1 MKKLTNID
9 LLALPNLDT
18 PDASFVT
25 FGAKTDGLYQ
35 KIGTVESKLSIEGH
49 LHTGIYEPVF
59 DKNTAFNKNFGNIA
73 GTVSEGNHTHTFA
86 SLTSKPTTLAGYGIT
101 DAANISHSH
110 AGVYEPAFTKN
121 TAFNKNFGTSAGTV
135 SEGNHTHTFVSITS
149 KPTTISGYGIG
160 DAYTKTEI
168 DNKFAAIKKE
178 IVFTKTGFNGYVYP
192 SVFPADRGYTISGY
206 RLGSNAQDFSVTI
219 NSINYTKDNIVGAVL
234 GQGIELILNDVTI
247 ETGYTVGNV
256 ILTLL

>member
-18 PDASFVT
+18 PDAGFVT

-59 DKNTAFNKNFGNIA
+59 DKNTAFNKNFGN
-73 GTVSEGNHTHTFA
+73 V
-86 SLTSKPTTLAGYGIT
+86 
-101 DAANISHSH
+101 
-110 AGVYEPAFTKN
+110 
-121 TAFNKNFGTSAGTV
+121 AGTV
-135 SEGNHTHTFVSITS
+135 SEGNHTHTFVSLTS
-149 KPTTISGYGIG
+149 KPTTILGYGIG

-178 IVFTKTGFNGYVYP
+178 IVFTKTGYNGYVYP
-192 SVFPADRGYTISGY
+192 SVFPADRNYTISGY

-234 GQGIELILNDVTI
+234 GQGVELILNDVTI
-247 ETGYTVGNV
+247 KTGYNVGNV